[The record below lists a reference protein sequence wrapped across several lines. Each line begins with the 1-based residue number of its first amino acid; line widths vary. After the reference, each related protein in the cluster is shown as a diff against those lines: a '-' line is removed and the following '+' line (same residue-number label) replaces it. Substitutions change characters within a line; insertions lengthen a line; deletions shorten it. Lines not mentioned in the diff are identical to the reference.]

1 MLTRR
6 RSSKA
11 PPRRRPAEEALALIA
26 TCHGPR
32 LAEMRVAQ
40 AEVSRLAGA
49 PGEAEASLR
58 TALQRYADWRMAPL
72 AKRTRGLLASL
83 TEQRARC

>member
-58 TALQRYADWRMAPL
+58 RAPQLYVNRRMAPL
-72 AKRTRGLLASL
+72 AEGTRGLLASL
-83 TEQRARC
+83 AEQRALR